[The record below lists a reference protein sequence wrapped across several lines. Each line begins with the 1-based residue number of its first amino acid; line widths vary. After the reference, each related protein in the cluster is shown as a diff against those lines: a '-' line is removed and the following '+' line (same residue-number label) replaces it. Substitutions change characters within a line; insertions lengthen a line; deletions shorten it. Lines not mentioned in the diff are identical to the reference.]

1 MVLGSGLSLG
11 ESLISTFVH
20 TIENC
25 VTRKLYMRMHIMIGS
40 VQEIDCSIKAWK
52 SELLDI
58 KAMLYYTLGLF
69 NFNVIKGYKYQGI
82 I

>member
-11 ESLISTFVH
+11 ESLISAFVH

-40 VQEIDCSIKAWK
+40 VQEIDCSIMAWK
-52 SELLDI
+52 SALLDI
-58 KAMLYYTLGLF
+58 KAMLHMGLF